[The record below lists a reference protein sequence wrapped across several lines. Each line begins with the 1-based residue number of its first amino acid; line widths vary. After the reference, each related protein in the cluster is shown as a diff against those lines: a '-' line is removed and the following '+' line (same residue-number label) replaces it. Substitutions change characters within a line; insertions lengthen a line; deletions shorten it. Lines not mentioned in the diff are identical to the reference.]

1 MAEARSASDVMD
13 LFRPFAVWT
22 SAACLLS
29 PLGPAPLHAQRPSN
43 APNILPAPARSVA
56 IGRVT
61 YHWVDTS
68 RAETFSKDPTA
79 RREVVV
85 DVWYPAK
92 RVAGRPAA
100 SYLPDL
106 PSLRRVFSDSAMR
119 RRFAPAYEAMEAGR
133 LQTHATEG
141 APAQCPAPGCPVLIF
156 SHGGGVDRAFY
167 TAQYE
172 DFAAHGYV
180 VAAIAHPYLTHA
192 VVFPDGRLVRLA
204 PRVRDTSPDPS
215 VPVWRRQIAEERARS
230 DMNSE
235 IAAADIRFVIDQLTH
250 HARDPLRRAPFVGP
264 LDLERIGALGHS
276 MGGKAV
282 ARACQIDRRIKACL
296 NQDGTSS
303 ALPVGR
309 DANGRTMEQPFMYF
323 GRVQAPPT
331 PWSDSV
337 LAVMQ
342 MSRAEEDSLIR
353 IRPLQQDSVLADI
366 PAGAWRV
373 RLKTPG
379 ANHMSFSDEPL
390 IKAAGDSARTAE
402 ALLSLSMVQRYTRA
416 FFDKTLLGRRGT
428 VLDRPPAQDSALVS
442 VERFGR
448 GASRRD

>member
-1 MAEARSASDVMD
+1 MAKARSASDAID
-13 LFRPFAVWT
+13 RCRHFAAWT

-29 PLGPAPLHAQRPSN
+29 PLGLAALHAQQPSN

-68 RAETFSKDPTA
+68 RAETFSKDAGA

-92 RVAGRPAA
+92 RVAGRAAA

-106 PSLRRVFSDSAMR
+106 LGLRRVFSDSGMR

-141 APAQCPAPGCPVLIF
+141 AAAQCPPPGCPLLIF
-156 SHGGGVDRAFY
+156 SHGGGVDRSFY

-192 VVFPDGRLVRLA
+192 VVFPGGRVVRLA
-204 PRVRDTSPDPS
+204 PRLRDTTPPS
-215 VPVWRRQIAEERARS
+215 IPVWRRQIAEERARS
-230 DMNSE
+230 DRTSE
-235 IAAADIRFVIDQLTH
+235 IAAADIRFVIDELTRY
-250 HARDPLRRAPFVGP
+250 ARDPSLGAPFVRQ
-264 LDLERIGALGHS
+264 LDLQRIGALGHS
-276 MGGKAV
+276 MGGKAA
-282 ARACQIDRRIKACL
+282 ARACQTDRRIKACL

-303 ALPVGR
+303 ALPVAR

-390 IKAAGDSARTAE
+390 IKAAGDSVKTAE
-402 ALLSLSMVQRYTRA
+402 ALLSLSMVHRYTRA